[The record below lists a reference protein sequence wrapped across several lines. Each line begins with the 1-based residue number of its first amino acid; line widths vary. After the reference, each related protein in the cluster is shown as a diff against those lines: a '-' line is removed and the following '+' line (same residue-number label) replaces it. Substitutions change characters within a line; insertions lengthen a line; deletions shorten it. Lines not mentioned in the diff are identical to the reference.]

1 MIQMKQNQVKKR
13 KKKSKKQSKE
23 ADVDGLN
30 SNQRNEL
37 RDLLNQVFSI
47 VKDEPEAPLQC
58 IYCLQHFVSPII
70 QDNENIIEDYDTN
83 INQHRLNQVEKKLD
97 LVTSQNTSLQADVG
111 NLQVDVRNLI
121 NNNKELEKT
130 TKNLQSQVSDLQK
143 NPSDQIKKHAF
154 AHLLSPFIDNLKLA
168 CEIHNKQD
176 NVLKVT
182 LYDYKQDI
190 LNRIKDDMELDQ
202 AGLIVNKVVEEF
214 ADQITLSKLELLNLL
229 IDKCNRNFESHGFIE
244 CFIKDVLKNVYE
256 EHDFIYH
263 LQKTTAIEI
272 IFDNNDAAILMKL
285 IHFHICRR
293 RNKMIIESIFDEN
306 RNASQSF
313 NYGIHGPLR
322 ITIIERH
329 NENDIIVL
337 GKIESGC
344 CRVGDQCVIMPNRAC
359 VEITNIYQQNSETTF
374 YVRGANVQLKLKNT
388 EEEIL
393 PGFILCGAHHELC
406 GVGREFDAKI
416 FVLEHKSA
424 IYPDYSAVL
433 HIHAAVVEVQLKKLI
448 TLIDPKT
455 GEKIQEYP
463 GLIKRNQA
471 AVARFELLQAGQVIC
486 MEPFQHF
493 SPLGRFTLHDN
504 GRIVAVG
511 KVLEII
517 R

>member
-47 VKDEPEAPLQC
+47 LKDEPEAPLQC

-121 NNNKELEKT
+121 NNNKQLEKT

-143 NPSDQIKKHAF
+143 NASDQIKKHAF

-229 IDKCNRNFESHGFIE
+229 IDKY
-244 CFIKDVLKNVYE
+244 VLKNVYE

-272 IFDNNDAAILMKL
+272 IFDNNDAEILMKL

-329 NENDIIVL
+329 NL
-337 GKIESGC
+337 CKIESGC

-416 FVLEHKSA
+416 FVLEHTSA
-424 IYPDYSAVL
+424 IYPDYFAVL

>member
-47 VKDEPEAPLQC
+47 LKDEPEAPLQC

-121 NNNKELEKT
+121 NNNKQLEKT

-143 NPSDQIKKHAF
+143 NASDQIKKHAF

-229 IDKCNRNFESHGFIE
+229 IDKC
-244 CFIKDVLKNVYE
+244 
-256 EHDFIYH
+256 
-263 LQKTTAIEI
+263 
-272 IFDNNDAAILMKL
+272 
-285 IHFHICRR
+285 
-293 RNKMIIESIFDEN
+293 
-306 RNASQSF
+306 
-313 NYGIHGPLR
+313 
-322 ITIIERH
+322 
-329 NENDIIVL
+329 
-337 GKIESGC
+337 KIESGC

-416 FVLEHKSA
+416 FVLEHTSA
-424 IYPDYSAVL
+424 IYPDYFAVL